1 MLEANRWE
9 LAKGCSHPI
18 LECEYRSISEKCFK
32 KQNTFSISSILIK
45 SYIVNQMPMLLIIK
59 CHGIPSVD

>member
-1 MLEANRWE
+1 MSEANRWE

-32 KQNTFSISSILIK
+32 KQNTFSTSSII
-45 SYIVNQMPMLLIIK
+45 NQIWQLNCKNLL
-59 CHGIPSVD
+59 VV